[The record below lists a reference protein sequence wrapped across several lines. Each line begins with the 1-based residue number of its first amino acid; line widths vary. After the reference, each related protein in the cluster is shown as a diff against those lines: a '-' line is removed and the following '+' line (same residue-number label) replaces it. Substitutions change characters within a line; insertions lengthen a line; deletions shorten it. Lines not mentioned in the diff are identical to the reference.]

1 MRVRGGWWPGLGV
14 VGWGQLAKGRGEPDG
29 VVLDP
34 PVLHQYPGL
43 PTGWSSLHDQQPE
56 GQGKE
61 GPDDRV
67 DRRRPDRAR
76 PDRHDP
82 RRLRHRR
89 FPDVFTQLHAS
100 SKAAFGSI
108 LLVTTALGG
117 GPSILARVVLIVA
130 LLAITTPLPPMP
142 APRRP
147 TTSAS
152 RCAPAAIDAPHA
164 RRWGCAGSEAQGVR
178 SVTPSPEAS

>member
-1 MRVRGGWWPGLGV
+1 MTAWIADVLIVLGLIAMTLGV
-14 VGWGQLAKGRGEPDG
+14 YGIAGS
-29 VVLDP
+29 
-34 PVLHQYPGL
+34 
-43 PTGWSSLHDQQPE
+43 PTSSP
-56 GQGKE
+56 
-61 GPDDRV
+61 
-67 DRRRPDRAR
+67 
-76 PDRHDP
+76 
-82 RRLRHRR
+82 
-89 FPDVFTQLHAS
+89 QLHAS